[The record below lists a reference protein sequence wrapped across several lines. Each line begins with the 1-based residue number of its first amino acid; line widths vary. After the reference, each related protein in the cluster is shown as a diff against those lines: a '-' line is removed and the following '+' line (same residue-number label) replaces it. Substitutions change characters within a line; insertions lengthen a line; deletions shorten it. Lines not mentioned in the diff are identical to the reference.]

1 MQNQPDASEVYVL
14 QAELLVDTL
23 STQKPLFQRGVSEY
37 ELIEILKKAPYQ
49 FFDDASLREPLMLF
63 KTHFIVFHALY
74 QLKRRWIEQGEGVL
88 DIHTLNSKLNQENA
102 HSDNNSAHDDYNSAH
117 SDKNSAHSDKNSTH
131 GDNYKD
137 KESQDKVGAITEAD
151 ALAEYYLDWGN
162 FEKADRKSVDALLNA
177 FWHRMASGNAHT
189 FEQEDIADAHALLGL
204 PQDEHVS
211 LSVLKRVY
219 KKALQL
225 VHPDKGGMQQEAQD
239 VIHAYQL
246 LLGYYSLK

>member
-23 STQKPLFQRGVSEY
+23 STKKPLFQRGVSEY
-37 ELIEILKKAPYQ
+37 ELIEILIKAPYH

-88 DIHTLNSKLNQENA
+88 DIHTLNIKLNQE
-102 HSDNNSAHDDYNSAH
+102 
-117 SDKNSAHSDKNSTH
+117 SAHSDKNSTH

-225 VHPDKGGMQQEAQD
+225 VHPDKGGTQQEAQD

>member
-1 MQNQPDASEVYVL
+1 MQNQPDASEAYVL

-37 ELIEILKKAPYQ
+37 ELIEILKKAPYH

-74 QLKRRWIEQGEGVL
+74 QLKRSWIEQGEGVL
-88 DIHTLNSKLNQENA
+88 DIHTLNIKLNQE
-102 HSDNNSAHDDYNSAH
+102 
-117 SDKNSAHSDKNSTH
+117 SAHSDKNSTH

-177 FWHRMASGNAHT
+177 FWQRMASGNAHT
-189 FEQEDIADAHALLGL
+189 FEQEGIVDAHALLGL

-225 VHPDKGGMQQEAQD
+225 VHPDKGGTQQEAQD

>member
-1 MQNQPDASEVYVL
+1 MQNQPDASEAYVL

-37 ELIEILKKAPYQ
+37 ELIEILKKAPYH

-88 DIHTLNSKLNQENA
+88 DIHSLNIKLNQESA
-102 HSDNNSAHDDYNSAH
+102 HSDHNSAH
-117 SDKNSAHSDKNSTH
+117 SEKNSTH

-225 VHPDKGGMQQEAQD
+225 VHPDKGGTQQEAQD

>member
-1 MQNQPDASEVYVL
+1 MQNQPDASEAYVL

-37 ELIEILKKAPYQ
+37 ELIEILKKAPYH

-88 DIHTLNSKLNQENA
+88 DIHTLNIKLNQE
-102 HSDNNSAHDDYNSAH
+102 
-117 SDKNSAHSDKNSTH
+117 SAHSDKNSTH
-131 GDNYKD
+131 SDHNSAHGDND

-151 ALAEYYLDWGN
+151 TLAEYYLDWGN

-177 FWHRMASGNAHT
+177 FWQRMASGNAHT
-189 FEQEDIADAHALLGL
+189 FEQEGIVDAHALLGL

-225 VHPDKGGMQQEAQD
+225 VHPDKGGTQQEAQD

>member
-1 MQNQPDASEVYVL
+1 MQNQPDASEAYVL

-37 ELIEILKKAPYQ
+37 ELIEILKKAPYH

-88 DIHTLNSKLNQENA
+88 DIHTLNIKLNQE
-102 HSDNNSAHDDYNSAH
+102 
-117 SDKNSAHSDKNSTH
+117 SAHSDKNSTH

-137 KESQDKVGAITEAD
+137 KESQCKVGAITEAD

-189 FEQEDIADAHALLGL
+189 FEQEDIADAHAVLGL

-225 VHPDKGGMQQEAQD
+225 VHPDKGGTQQEAQD

>member
-1 MQNQPDASEVYVL
+1 LQNQPDASEAYVL

-37 ELIEILKKAPYQ
+37 ELIEILKKAPYH

-88 DIHTLNSKLNQENA
+88 DIHTLNIKLNQE
-102 HSDNNSAHDDYNSAH
+102 SAH
-117 SDKNSAHSDKNSTH
+117 SDHNSAHSDKNSTH

-225 VHPDKGGMQQEAQD
+225 VHPDKGGTQQEAQD

>member
-1 MQNQPDASEVYVL
+1 MQNQPDASEAYVL

-37 ELIEILKKAPYQ
+37 ELIEILKKAPYH

-74 QLKRRWIEQGEGVL
+74 QLKRSWIEQGEGVL
-88 DIHTLNSKLNQENA
+88 DIHTLNIKLNQE
-102 HSDNNSAHDDYNSAH
+102 SAH
-117 SDKNSAHSDKNSTH
+117 SDHYSAHSDKNSTH

-225 VHPDKGGMQQEAQD
+225 VHPDKGGTQQEAQD

>member
-1 MQNQPDASEVYVL
+1 LQNQPDASEAYVL

-88 DIHTLNSKLNQENA
+88 DIHTLNIKLNQE
-102 HSDNNSAHDDYNSAH
+102 
-117 SDKNSAHSDKNSTH
+117 SAHSDKNSTH

-225 VHPDKGGMQQEAQD
+225 VHPDKGGTQQEAQD
-239 VIHAYQL
+239 VIQAYQL

>member
-1 MQNQPDASEVYVL
+1 LQNQPDASEAYVL

-37 ELIEILKKAPYQ
+37 ELIEILKKAPYH

-88 DIHTLNSKLNQENA
+88 DIHTLNIKLNQESA
-102 HSDNNSAHDDYNSAH
+102 HSDNNSAHS
-117 SDKNSAHSDKNSTH
+117 
-131 GDNYKD
+131 DNYKD

-189 FEQEDIADAHALLGL
+189 FEQEDIADAHAVLGL

-225 VHPDKGGMQQEAQD
+225 VHPDKGGTQQEAQD

>member
-1 MQNQPDASEVYVL
+1 MQNQPDASEAYVL

-37 ELIEILKKAPYQ
+37 ELIEILKKAPYH

-88 DIHTLNSKLNQENA
+88 DIHTLNIKLNQE
-102 HSDNNSAHDDYNSAH
+102 
-117 SDKNSAHSDKNSTH
+117 SAHSDKNSTH
-131 GDNYKD
+131 SDHNSAHGDND

-151 ALAEYYLDWGN
+151 TLAEYYLDWGN

-189 FEQEDIADAHALLGL
+189 FEQEDIADAHAVLGL

-225 VHPDKGGMQQEAQD
+225 VHPDKGGTQQEAQD

>member
-1 MQNQPDASEVYVL
+1 MQNQPDASEAYVL

-37 ELIEILKKAPYQ
+37 ELIEILKKAPYH

-74 QLKRRWIEQGEGVL
+74 QLKRSWIEQGEGVL
-88 DIHTLNSKLNQENA
+88 DIHTLNIKLNQESA
-102 HSDNNSAHDDYNSAH
+102 HSDHNSAH
-117 SDKNSAHSDKNSTH
+117 SEKNSTH

-225 VHPDKGGMQQEAQD
+225 VHPDKGGTQQEAQD
-239 VIHAYQL
+239 VIQAYQL

>member
-88 DIHTLNSKLNQENA
+88 DIHTLNIKLNQE
-102 HSDNNSAHDDYNSAH
+102 
-117 SDKNSAHSDKNSTH
+117 SAHSDKNSTH

>member
-37 ELIEILKKAPYQ
+37 DLIDILKKAPYQ

-88 DIHTLNSKLNQENA
+88 DIHTLNIKLNQE
-102 HSDNNSAHDDYNSAH
+102 
-117 SDKNSAHSDKNSTH
+117 SAHSDKNSTH

>member
-1 MQNQPDASEVYVL
+1 MQNQPDASEAYVL

-37 ELIEILKKAPYQ
+37 ELIEILKKAPYH

-88 DIHTLNSKLNQENA
+88 DIHTLNIKLNQE
-102 HSDNNSAHDDYNSAH
+102 
-117 SDKNSAHSDKNSTH
+117 SAHSDKNSTH

-225 VHPDKGGMQQEAQD
+225 VHPDKGGTQQEAQD
-239 VIHAYQL
+239 VIQAYQL

>member
-1 MQNQPDASEVYVL
+1 MQNQPDASEAYVL

-23 STQKPLFQRGVSEY
+23 STQKPLFQRGVSGY

-88 DIHTLNSKLNQENA
+88 DIHTLNIKLNQE
-102 HSDNNSAHDDYNSAH
+102 
-117 SDKNSAHSDKNSTH
+117 SAHSDKNSTH

-189 FEQEDIADAHALLGL
+189 FEQEDISDAPALLGL

-225 VHPDKGGMQQEAQD
+225 VHPDKGGTQQEAQD

>member
-37 ELIEILKKAPYQ
+37 ELIEILKKAPYH

-88 DIHTLNSKLNQENA
+88 DIHTLNIKLNQE
-102 HSDNNSAHDDYNSAH
+102 
-117 SDKNSAHSDKNSTH
+117 SAHSDKNSTH

-162 FEKADRKSVDALLNA
+162 FEKADRESVDALLNA
-177 FWHRMASGNAHT
+177 FWQRMASGNAHT
-189 FEQEDIADAHALLGL
+189 FDQEDIADAHALLGL

-225 VHPDKGGMQQEAQD
+225 VHPDKGGTQQEAQD

>member
-1 MQNQPDASEVYVL
+1 MQNQPDASEAYVL

-37 ELIEILKKAPYQ
+37 ELIEILKKAPYH

-74 QLKRRWIEQGEGVL
+74 QLKHSWIEQGEGVL
-88 DIHTLNSKLNQENA
+88 DIHTLNIKLNQE
-102 HSDNNSAHDDYNSAH
+102 SAH
-117 SDKNSAHSDKNSTH
+117 SDHNSAHSDKNSTH

-177 FWHRMASGNAHT
+177 FWQRMASGNAHT

-204 PQDEHVS
+204 PHDEHVS

-225 VHPDKGGMQQEAQD
+225 VHPDKGGTQQEAQD

>member
-1 MQNQPDASEVYVL
+1 MQNQPDASEAYVL

-74 QLKRRWIEQGEGVL
+74 QLKRSWIEQGEGVL
-88 DIHTLNSKLNQENA
+88 DIHTLNIKLNQE
-102 HSDNNSAHDDYNSAH
+102 
-117 SDKNSAHSDKNSTH
+117 SAHSDKNSTH

-225 VHPDKGGMQQEAQD
+225 VHPDKGGTQQEAQD

>member
-1 MQNQPDASEVYVL
+1 LQNQPDASEAYVL

-37 ELIEILKKAPYQ
+37 ELIELLKKAPYH

-74 QLKRRWIEQGEGVL
+74 QLKRSWIEQGEGVL
-88 DIHTLNSKLNQENA
+88 DIHTLNIKLNQE
-102 HSDNNSAHDDYNSAH
+102 SAH
-117 SDKNSAHSDKNSTH
+117 SDKNSAH

-137 KESQDKVGAITEAD
+137 KESQDKVGAIIEAD

-162 FEKADRKSVDALLNA
+162 FEKADRESVDALLNA
-177 FWHRMASGNAHT
+177 FWQRMASGNAHT

-225 VHPDKGGMQQEAQD
+225 VHPDKGGTQQEAQD

>member
-1 MQNQPDASEVYVL
+1 MQNQPDASEAYVL

-37 ELIEILKKAPYQ
+37 ELIEILKKAPYH

-88 DIHTLNSKLNQENA
+88 DIHTLNIKLNQE
-102 HSDNNSAHDDYNSAH
+102 
-117 SDKNSAHSDKNSTH
+117 SAHSDKNSTH

-225 VHPDKGGMQQEAQD
+225 VHPDKGGTQQEAQD

>member
-1 MQNQPDASEVYVL
+1 MQNQPDASEAYVL

-37 ELIEILKKAPYQ
+37 ELIEILKKAPYH

-74 QLKRRWIEQGEGVL
+74 QLKHSWIEQGEGVL
-88 DIHTLNSKLNQENA
+88 DIHTLNIKLNQESA
-102 HSDNNSAHDDYNSAH
+102 HSDN
-117 SDKNSAHSDKNSTH
+117 NSAHSDKNSTH

-225 VHPDKGGMQQEAQD
+225 VHPDKGGTQQEAQD

>member
-1 MQNQPDASEVYVL
+1 ML

-88 DIHTLNSKLNQENA
+88 DIHTLNIKLNQE
-102 HSDNNSAHDDYNSAH
+102 
-117 SDKNSAHSDKNSTH
+117 SAHSDKNSTH

>member
-1 MQNQPDASEVYVL
+1 MQNQPDASEAYVL

-37 ELIEILKKAPYQ
+37 ELIEILKKAPYR

-74 QLKRRWIEQGEGVL
+74 QLKRSWIEQGEGVL
-88 DIHTLNSKLNQENA
+88 DIHTLNIKLNQESA
-102 HSDNNSAHDDYNSAH
+102 HSDNNSAHGDND
-117 SDKNSAHSDKNSTH
+117 STH
-131 GDNYKD
+131 GDSD
-137 KESQDKVGAITEAD
+137 KESRDKVGAITEAD
-151 ALAEYYLDWGN
+151 TLAEYYLDWGN

-177 FWHRMASGNAHT
+177 FWQRMASGNAHT
-189 FEQEDIADAHALLGL
+189 FEQEDISNAHALLGL

-225 VHPDKGGMQQEAQD
+225 VHPDKGGTQQEAQD

>member
-1 MQNQPDASEVYVL
+1 MQNQPDASEAYVL

-37 ELIEILKKAPYQ
+37 ELIEILKKAPYH

-74 QLKRRWIEQGEGVL
+74 QLKRSWIEQGEGVL
-88 DIHTLNSKLNQENA
+88 DIHTLNIKLNQESA
-102 HSDNNSAHDDYNSAH
+102 HSDNNSAH
-117 SDKNSAHSDKNSTH
+117 SDNNSAHSDKNSTH

-225 VHPDKGGMQQEAQD
+225 VHPDKGGTQQEAQD

>member
-1 MQNQPDASEVYVL
+1 LQNQPDASEAYVL

-37 ELIEILKKAPYQ
+37 ELIEILKKAPYH

-88 DIHTLNSKLNQENA
+88 DIHTLNIKLNQE
-102 HSDNNSAHDDYNSAH
+102 
-117 SDKNSAHSDKNSTH
+117 SAHSDKNSTH
-131 GDNYKD
+131 SDHNSAHGDND

-151 ALAEYYLDWGN
+151 TLAEYYLDWGN

-189 FEQEDIADAHALLGL
+189 FEQEDISDAHALLGL

-225 VHPDKGGMQQEAQD
+225 VHPDKGGTQQEAQD

>member
-1 MQNQPDASEVYVL
+1 MQNQPDASEAYVL

-37 ELIEILKKAPYQ
+37 ELIEILKKAPYH

-88 DIHTLNSKLNQENA
+88 DIHTLNIKLNQE
-102 HSDNNSAHDDYNSAH
+102 SAH
-117 SDKNSAHSDKNSTH
+117 SDHNSAHSDKNSTH
-131 GDNYKD
+131 GDND

-189 FEQEDIADAHALLGL
+189 FEQEDISDAHALLGL

-225 VHPDKGGMQQEAQD
+225 VHPDKGGTQQEAQD

>member
-1 MQNQPDASEVYVL
+1 MQNQPDASEAYVL

-37 ELIEILKKAPYQ
+37 ELIEILKKAPYH

-88 DIHTLNSKLNQENA
+88 DIHTLNIKLNQE
-102 HSDNNSAHDDYNSAH
+102 
-117 SDKNSAHSDKNSTH
+117 SAHSDKNSTH
-131 GDNYKD
+131 SDHNSTHSDND
-137 KESQDKVGAITEAD
+137 KESQDKVGAIIEAD

-204 PQDEHVS
+204 PHDEHVS

-225 VHPDKGGMQQEAQD
+225 VHPDKGGTQQEAQD

>member
-1 MQNQPDASEVYVL
+1 MQNQPDASEAYVL

-37 ELIEILKKAPYQ
+37 ELIEILKKAPYH

-74 QLKRRWIEQGEGVL
+74 QLKRSWIEQGEGVL
-88 DIHTLNSKLNQENA
+88 DIHTLNIKLNQE
-102 HSDNNSAHDDYNSAH
+102 SAH
-117 SDKNSAHSDKNSTH
+117 SDHNSAHSDKNSTH

-162 FEKADRKSVDALLNA
+162 FEKADRESVDALLNA
-177 FWHRMASGNAHT
+177 FWQRMASGNAHT

-225 VHPDKGGMQQEAQD
+225 VHPDKGGTQQEAQD

>member
-1 MQNQPDASEVYVL
+1 MQNQLDGSEAYVL

-37 ELIEILKKAPYQ
+37 ELIEILKKAPYH

-74 QLKRRWIEQGEGVL
+74 QLKRSWIEQGEGVL
-88 DIHTLNSKLNQENA
+88 DIHTLNIKLNQE
-102 HSDNNSAHDDYNSAH
+102 SAH

-131 GDNYKD
+131 SDND
-137 KESQDKVGAITEAD
+137 KESQDKVGAIIEAD

-225 VHPDKGGMQQEAQD
+225 VHPDKGGTQQEAQD

>member
-1 MQNQPDASEVYVL
+1 MQNQPDASEAYVL

-37 ELIEILKKAPYQ
+37 ELIEILKKAPYH

-88 DIHTLNSKLNQENA
+88 DIHTLNIKLNQESA
-102 HSDNNSAHDDYNSAH
+102 HSDHNSAH
-117 SDKNSAHSDKNSTH
+117 SEKNSTH

-225 VHPDKGGMQQEAQD
+225 VHPDKGGTQQEAQD

>member
-1 MQNQPDASEVYVL
+1 MQNQPDASEAYVL

-37 ELIEILKKAPYQ
+37 ELIDILKKAPYH

-74 QLKRRWIEQGEGVL
+74 QLKRSWIEQGEGVL
-88 DIHTLNSKLNQENA
+88 DIHTLNIKLNQE
-102 HSDNNSAHDDYNSAH
+102 SAH
-117 SDKNSAHSDKNSTH
+117 SDHNSAHSDKNSTH

-162 FEKADRKSVDALLNA
+162 FEKADRESVDALLNA
-177 FWHRMASGNAHT
+177 FWQRMASGNAHT

-204 PQDEHVS
+204 PHDEHVS

-225 VHPDKGGMQQEAQD
+225 VHPDKGGTQQEAQD

>member
-1 MQNQPDASEVYVL
+1 LQNQPDASEVYVL

-88 DIHTLNSKLNQENA
+88 DIHTLNIKLNQE
-102 HSDNNSAHDDYNSAH
+102 
-117 SDKNSAHSDKNSTH
+117 SAHSDKNSTH
-131 GDNYKD
+131 SDHNSAHGDND

-151 ALAEYYLDWGN
+151 TLAEYYLDWGN

-225 VHPDKGGMQQEAQD
+225 VHPDKGGTQQEAQD

>member
-1 MQNQPDASEVYVL
+1 MQNQPDASEAYVL

-37 ELIEILKKAPYQ
+37 DLIDILKKAPYQ

-74 QLKRRWIEQGEGVL
+74 QLKCRWIEQGEGVL
-88 DIHTLNSKLNQENA
+88 DIHTLNIKLNQENA
-102 HSDNNSAHDDYNSAH
+102 HSDNNSAH
-117 SDKNSAHSDKNSTH
+117 SDNDK
-131 GDNYKD
+131 K
-137 KESQDKVGAITEAD
+137 SQEKAGAITEAD
-151 ALAEYYLDWGN
+151 TLAEYYLDWGN

-177 FWHRMASGNAHT
+177 FWQRMASGNAHT

-225 VHPDKGGMQQEAQD
+225 VHPDKGGTQQEAQD

>member
-1 MQNQPDASEVYVL
+1 LVLQNQPDASEVYVL

-88 DIHTLNSKLNQENA
+88 DIHTLNIKLNQE
-102 HSDNNSAHDDYNSAH
+102 
-117 SDKNSAHSDKNSTH
+117 SAHSDKNSTH

-219 KKALQL
+219 KKALHL

>member
-1 MQNQPDASEVYVL
+1 MQNQPDASEAYVL

-88 DIHTLNSKLNQENA
+88 DIHTLNIKLNQE
-102 HSDNNSAHDDYNSAH
+102 SAH
-117 SDKNSAHSDKNSTH
+117 SDHNSAHSDKNSTH

-177 FWHRMASGNAHT
+177 FWQRMASGNAHT
-189 FEQEDIADAHALLGL
+189 FEQEGIVDAHALLGL

-225 VHPDKGGMQQEAQD
+225 VHPDKGGTQQEAQD

>member
-37 ELIEILKKAPYQ
+37 ELIEILKKAPYH

-88 DIHTLNSKLNQENA
+88 DIHTLNIKLNQESA
-102 HSDNNSAHDDYNSAH
+102 HSDNNSAHS
-117 SDKNSAHSDKNSTH
+117 
-131 GDNYKD
+131 DNYKD

-189 FEQEDIADAHALLGL
+189 FEQEDIADAHAVLGL

-225 VHPDKGGMQQEAQD
+225 VHPDKGGTQQEAQD

>member
-1 MQNQPDASEVYVL
+1 MQNQPDASEAYVL

-37 ELIEILKKAPYQ
+37 ELIELLKKAPYH

-74 QLKRRWIEQGEGVL
+74 QLKHSWIEQGEGVL
-88 DIHTLNSKLNQENA
+88 DIHTLNIKLNQESA
-102 HSDNNSAHDDYNSAH
+102 HSDHNSAH
-117 SDKNSAHSDKNSTH
+117 SEKNSTH

-225 VHPDKGGMQQEAQD
+225 VHPDKGGTQQEAQD

>member
-1 MQNQPDASEVYVL
+1 MQNQPDASEAYVL

-37 ELIEILKKAPYQ
+37 ELIEILKKAPYH

-88 DIHTLNSKLNQENA
+88 DIHTLNIKLNQE
-102 HSDNNSAHDDYNSAH
+102 
-117 SDKNSAHSDKNSTH
+117 SAHSDKNSTH

-151 ALAEYYLDWGN
+151 TLAEYYLDWGN

-225 VHPDKGGMQQEAQD
+225 VHPDKGGTQQEAQD

>member
-37 ELIEILKKAPYQ
+37 ELIEILKKAPYH

-88 DIHTLNSKLNQENA
+88 DIHTLDIKLNQE
-102 HSDNNSAHDDYNSAH
+102 
-117 SDKNSAHSDKNSTH
+117 SAHSDKNSTH

-225 VHPDKGGMQQEAQD
+225 VHPDKGGTQQEAQD

>member
-88 DIHTLNSKLNQENA
+88 DIHTLNIKLNQE
-102 HSDNNSAHDDYNSAH
+102 
-117 SDKNSAHSDKNSTH
+117 SAHSDKNSTH

-151 ALAEYYLDWGN
+151 ALAEFYLDWGN

-225 VHPDKGGMQQEAQD
+225 VHPDKGGTQQEAQD